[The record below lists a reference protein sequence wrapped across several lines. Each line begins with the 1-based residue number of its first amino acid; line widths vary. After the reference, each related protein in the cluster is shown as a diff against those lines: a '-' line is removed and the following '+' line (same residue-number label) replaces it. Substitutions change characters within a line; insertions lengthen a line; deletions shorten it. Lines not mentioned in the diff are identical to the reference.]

1 MSLTAGIIG
10 LPNVGKSTLFNA
22 LCSTEALAAN
32 YPFTT
37 VEANVGTVMVPDRR
51 LTALEAIV
59 QPKKTVPTTYEFTDI
74 AGLVKDAHKG
84 EGLGNRFLAN
94 IRDVDALIHVVRCF
108 SDSNVSHVEGDVNV
122 VRDVEIIETE
132 LMLADLEVIDN
143 RLPKIEKKARLKVD
157 KAVTKEYDVLTTVR
171 EALLENKPAR
181 TVALNAFE
189 KALLKPY
196 GLITDKPVLYIANV
210 DEDMLPEGAEC
221 IHCKQLEN
229 YAQKQGA
236 HVLALSAK
244 IEAELIELDEEDQAE
259 ALAMYDIV
267 ETGRDRLIHATYKL
281 LGLSTFFTTESSEL
295 RAWPFT
301 EGMRAPEC
309 AGKIHTDFERG
320 FIRAEV
326 IDFDTLKAIGS
337 LAKAKELGKIRSE
350 GKGYIMQDGDVV
362 LFRFN
367 V

>member
-1 MSLTAGIIG
+1 MPLTAGIIG

-22 LCSTEALAAN
+22 LCATEALAAN

-37 VEANVGTVMVPDRR
+37 VEANVGTVIVPDDR
-51 LTALEAIV
+51 LHALENIV
-59 QPKKTVPTTYEFTDI
+59 NPKKTVPTTYEFTDI

-84 EGLGNRFLAN
+84 EGLGNRFLAT

-108 SDSNVSHVEGDVNV
+108 NDSNVSHVEGDVNV
-122 VRDVEIIETE
+122 VRDVEIIESE
-132 LMLADLEVIDN
+132 LMLADLEVIEN

-157 KAVTKEYDVLTTVR
+157 KTVTKEYDVLTTVR
-171 EALLENKPAR
+171 EALKEGRAVR
-181 TVALNAFE
+181 TISLTAFE

-210 DEDMLPEGAEC
+210 DETMLPEGADC
-221 IHCKQLEN
+221 IHCKQLET
-229 YAQKQGA
+229 YAKRQGA
-236 HVLALSAK
+236 KVLALSAK
-244 IEAELIELDEEDQAE
+244 LEAEFVELDDEDQAE
-259 ALAMYDIV
+259 ALAMYDI
-267 ETGRDRLIHATYKL
+267 EKTGRERLIQATYAL
-281 LGLSTFFTTESSEL
+281 LGLKTFFTTESDEL
-295 RAWPFT
+295 KAWTFV
-301 EGMRAPEC
+301 EGMTAPEC

-326 IDFDTLKAIGS
+326 VDVETLKTIGS
-337 LAKAKELGKIRSE
+337 LAKAKELGKMRSE
-350 GKGYIMQDGDVV
+350 GKGYVMQDGDVV